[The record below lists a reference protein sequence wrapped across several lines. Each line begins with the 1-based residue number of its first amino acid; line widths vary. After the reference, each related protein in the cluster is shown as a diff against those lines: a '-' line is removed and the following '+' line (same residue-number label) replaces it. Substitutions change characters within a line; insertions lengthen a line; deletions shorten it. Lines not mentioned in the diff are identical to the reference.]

1 MRQIKFRGWS
11 NEKVEHSDGPQYMG
25 FWKWVAYDS
34 NTKVMQYTGVTDR
47 HDKEIYEGDI
57 LKTPTYDACVV
68 EWNGDKKGYV
78 LREIRASS
86 PFYDADLV
94 TSQDL
99 RPIDFNGFYEVIG
112 SIYEIR
118 DLLKEEIK

>member
-25 FWKWVAYDS
+25 FWMWVAYDS

-86 PFYDADLV
+86 PFYVADLV

-99 RPIDFNGFYEVIG
+99 RQIDFNGFYEVIG
-112 SIYEIR
+112 SIYENG
-118 DLLKEEIK
+118 DLLKEK